1 MSLQRVPIY
10 IYILLSDQSLIL
22 GINALSASKTH
33 VASLM
38 LVGIS
43 LYIQD
48 AHDLKVIRKTDRE
61 YIVYISSPIFHMYL
75 FYVGY
80 GLKHS
85 TVCMDMPS
93 SHLDWFICVVMR
105 SIINN
110 RRQVRATP
118 AQAPT

>member
-1 MSLQRVPIY
+1 MTGTSHGRELTITKY
-10 IYILLSDQSLIL
+10 MMHTLSDQSLIL

-85 TVCMDMPS
+85 TVCMVMPS
-93 SHLDWFICVVMR
+93 SHASRLVHSFVL
-105 SIINN
+105 
-110 RRQVRATP
+110 
-118 AQAPT
+118 